1 MTRTLTTNVSNI
13 LDDDQVLAF
22 FAVKIEFPS
31 GTLRMW
37 TGLGEETID
46 SETYTGLGNL
56 IGISKVEE
64 SEELRATGLELTL
77 SGVPSS
83 LLGTILTD
91 SYQGSPVTVF
101 MGFLTESSTGVT
113 IVADPFTVYK
123 GQADTMNIN
132 EDGENLV
139 VSLKVENRI
148 IALEERRNRRYTE
161 EDQKISHSTDDSL
174 RFIAGLQNKEISW
187 GR

>member
-1 MTRTLTTNVSNI
+1 
-13 LDDDQVLAF
+13 
-22 FAVKIEFPS
+22 
-31 GTLRMW
+31 
-37 TGLGEETID
+37 
-46 SETYTGLGNL
+46 
-56 IGISKVEE
+56 
-64 SEELRATGLELTL
+64 
-77 SGVPSS
+77 
-83 LLGTILTD
+83 
-91 SYQGSPVTVF
+91 
-101 MGFLTESSTGVT
+101 MGFLTESSTGVS

-132 EDGENLV
+132 EDGDSLV

-174 RFIAGLQNKEISW
+174 RFVAGLQNKEISW

>member
-1 MTRTLTTNVSNI
+1 MTRVLTTNISNE
-13 LDDDQVLAF
+13 LDNETVKAF

-37 TGLGEETID
+37 TGLGEATIS

-56 IGISKVEE
+56 IGVSRVEE
-64 SEELRATGLELTL
+64 SEELKATGIELSL

-83 LLGTILTD
+83 LLGTMLTD

-101 MGFLTESSTGVT
+101 MGFLSENSTGDT
-113 IVADPFTVYK
+113 IIADPFTIYK
-123 GQADTMNIN
+123 GQADTMNIA
-132 EDGENLV
+132 DGGSELV

-161 EDQKISHSTDDSL
+161 EDQKIDQSSDDSL
-174 RFIAGLQNKEISW
+174 RFIAGLQSKEISW